1 MVRRENNIK
10 NFETLY
16 LREIHRSAILE
27 LDLILPQY
35 IDNQSLNWSIG
46 IHKYSSWIQ
55 TTFMV
60 ATNMSHSRHVRRGQ
74 RAVGITD
81 INFTVATCVMCA
93 QEQCDDGW
101 EQRKF
106 GDRIQAF
113 WDRFRCY
120 FTAEEQNAVLANRSV
135 TIQLCTSQSF
145 PANHVKECS
154 TVAQYSLGY
163 YSDVYSS
170 ACSGKLILYSISLP
184 LQPLHSLNYY
194 EKNSHALPFPC

>member
-1 MVRRENNIK
+1 MKPRGWSGVK
-10 NFETLY
+10 TTLKSFETLY

-74 RAVGITD
+74 RAVGITH
-81 INFTVATCVMCA
+81 INFTVATCVMCTH
-93 QEQCDDGW
+93 EQCDDGW

-120 FTAEEQNAVLANRSV
+120 FTAEEQNAVLANRLV

-145 PANHVKECS
+145 PR
-154 TVAQYSLGY
+154 L
-163 YSDVYSS
+163 
-170 ACSGKLILYSISLP
+170 LIMSKNAVQLQSIHWDTIVMFTP
-184 LQPLHSLNYY
+184 V
-194 EKNSHALPFPC
+194 HAVES

>member
-1 MVRRENNIK
+1 MYDWSLGGGQAWKQHKK

-74 RAVGITD
+74 LKG
-81 INFTVATCVMCA
+81 
-93 QEQCDDGW
+93 
-101 EQRKF
+101 
-106 GDRIQAF
+106 
-113 WDRFRCY
+113 
-120 FTAEEQNAVLANRSV
+120 
-135 TIQLCTSQSF
+135 
-145 PANHVKECS
+145 P
-154 TVAQYSLGY
+154 
-163 YSDVYSS
+163 
-170 ACSGKLILYSISLP
+170 
-184 LQPLHSLNYY
+184 
-194 EKNSHALPFPC
+194 